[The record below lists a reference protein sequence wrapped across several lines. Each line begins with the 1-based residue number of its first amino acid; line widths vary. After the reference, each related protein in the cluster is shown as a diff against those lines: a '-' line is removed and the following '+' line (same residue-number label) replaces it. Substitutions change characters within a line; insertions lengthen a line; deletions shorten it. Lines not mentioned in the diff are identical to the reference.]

1 MFDKKIFQSHVREF
15 LIDSLAIC
23 EKNSGKLD
31 IDEIKSPIFF
41 SNGKYKKY
49 EIIKTP
55 DYDFFIRNS
64 LKKDIQKLHSFQ
76 IIKKLL
82 VTKEIQDYNRKLL
95 GDVHENFS
103 VKPNFAEDLPLK
115 FLVVYLIKNK
125 NFNFNKKNYQNSF
138 DKFNKFLNNTLEDEY
153 VSPLFNF
160 ESDINNTSIDING
173 IKIRR
178 LTNFEFYKFVNL
190 DENSNISNVYHNL
203 THVMEIKFTTSNLD
217 SGHKVVKEKFKNL
230 INSLSLFNNGNPQFG
245 TIFRNINNPWFHFDS
260 SNEKNINKL
269 ENLKF
274 KKRDKNKVV
283 IISKLINEIDFLK
296 KENKFLDIAISRF
309 TNALTRTDKVDQFID
324 LMISL
329 EALFAPGNKG
339 EITTKLSTRLATLI
353 AKNEKQR
360 EDYWLFIKKMYNLR
374 SGIIHGEGFRSTEI
388 NGVKYEIDECL
399 EKIIELTRESILQLL
414 KLSISYSGNNKISKI
429 CDDIDSAMINKKNLQ
444 KLRLKLR

>member
-1 MFDKKIFQSHVREF
+1 MFNKKIFQSHIREF

-23 EKNSGKLD
+23 DENSEKLD
-31 IDEIKSPIFF
+31 IDELKWPIFF

-64 LKKDIQKLHSFQ
+64 LKKEIQGLHSFQ
-76 IIKKLL
+76 ISKKLL

-95 GDVHENFS
+95 GDVHKNFS
-103 VKPNFAEDLPLK
+103 VKPNFAGELPLK
-115 FLVVYLIKNK
+115 FLVVYLIRNK
-125 NFNFNKKNYQNSF
+125 NFNFNKNNYQNT
-138 DKFNKFLNNTLEDEY
+138 FNKFNDFLENPLEDEY

-173 IKIRR
+173 VKIRR
-178 LTNFEFYKFVNL
+178 LTDLEFYKFVNL
-190 DENSNISNVYHNL
+190 DENSNISNVYHDL
-203 THVMEIKFTTSNLD
+203 THVMTTKFSSSDLN
-217 SGHKVVKEKFKNL
+217 SGHEIVKEKFKNL
-230 INSLSLFNNGNPQFG
+230 LNSFSLFNDGNPQFG
-245 TIFRNINNPWFHFDS
+245 TIFRNVNNPWFHFDS

-269 ENLKF
+269 EGLKF
-274 KKRDKNKVV
+274 KKRDKNKV
-283 IISKLINEIDFLK
+283 ILISKSLNQIDFSK

-309 TNALTRTDKVDQFID
+309 TNALSRTDQVDQFID

-339 EITTKLSTRLATLI
+339 EITTKLSTRLATLV

-388 NGVKYEIDECL
+388 NGVKYEIEDCL
-399 EKIIELTRESILQLL
+399 EKIIRLTRESILQFL
-414 KLSISYSGNNKISKI
+414 KLSIIYTGNNKISKI
-429 CDDIDSAMINKKNLQ
+429 CDYIDLAMINKKYLQ
-444 KLRLKLR
+444 ELRLKLK